1 MAMLYPTYRDIIKEV
16 NKDSDPDDPII
27 SSRYSVVI
35 AAAKRARQLVDGA
48 PTTEDLID
56 EKPLSAAIDEI
67 YTGKVKVIHSE
78 SEQ

>member
-16 NKDSDPDDPII
+16 NRGTGSDEPII
-27 SSRYSVVI
+27 TSRYSVVI

-56 EKPLSAAIDEI
+56 EKPLSAAIDEL
-67 YTGKVKVIHSE
+67 YTGKIRVTHSE
-78 SEQ
+78 KDN

>member
-1 MAMLYPTYRDIIKEV
+1 MAMLYPTYRDIINEV
-16 NKDSDPDDPII
+16 NRESGSDEPII

-56 EKPLSAAIDEI
+56 DKPLSAAIDEL
-67 YTGKVKVIHSE
+67 YTGKIRVTHSE
-78 SEQ
+78 KDN